1 MSTKNGLSVVISF
14 RREHGKGL
22 GKKHMAQE
30 IEELFD
36 PEVLVRLA
44 RSPVALLAY
53 RAEANIFSQGDRA
66 DTLYYVREGKVKYTV
81 VSKQG
86 KKAVITIYKS
96 GDFFGVGCMAGRP
109 LRLATATTI
118 TACSLIRIHK
128 KAMPRLLRGQR
139 KFSEFFV
146 ADLLSRIV
154 QFQEELMDCLFNSSE
169 KRLARILLSLAQF
182 GKGSKTGYVVPKL
195 SQQTLAQ
202 MVGTTRPRVNLFMN
216 KFRKR
221 KFIDYDGV
229 DYDGELKVHKSL
241 RNVLSAGSGAGQ
253 G

>member
-1 MSTKNGLSVVISF
+1 
-14 RREHGKGL
+14 
-22 GKKHMAQE
+22 MAQE
-30 IEELFD
+30 IEKLFD

-86 KKAVITIYKS
+86 KKAVIGIYKS

-109 LRLATATTI
+109 LRLATATAI
-118 TACSLIRIHK
+118 TACSLIRIHR

-146 ADLLSRIV
+146 
-154 QFQEELMDCLFNSSE
+154 
-169 KRLARILLSLAQF
+169 ILLSLAQL

-241 RNVLSAGSGAGQ
+241 RNVLSAGSGRG
-253 G
+253 